1 MSASVMYTMAQQ
13 RTCGCDETASSSG
26 LNFRENDRKHAST
39 SSRRCVSFS
48 DDHGFPLE
56 RYHLIESRSDP
67 AYRNSHYASHV
78 NDGSFRSMLRNSSDI
93 VTNAGLVLAMLCVV
107 VGSLTM

>member
-13 RTCGCDETASSSG
+13 RTCGDETSSSSG
-26 LNFRENDRKHAST
+26 LNFCENDRKHVST

-67 AYRNSHYASHV
+67 AYRNSHCATYV
-78 NDGSFRSMLRNSSDI
+78 NDGSFRSMLRNSSDV

-107 VGSLTM
+107 LGSFAM